1 MGCFNESGNKPYF
14 SYWGKTSSS
23 SAGSSSY
30 HLLPYH
36 CLDVAGV
43 VSVLMNGSHQYS
55 SYWATYTGL
64 SEPQI
69 RFLCVFSFM
78 LHDIGKFSERFQSLV
93 PALFAVLFPTK
104 KPKQYTKRHDTLG
117 SLLWKQYG
125 RSEMQNKNKKAAA
138 FLELIIR
145 AAFGHHGMPPE
156 EIDKTGFSCLSGAD
170 SYFCKDDS
178 TAALLFLNDCLE
190 ILPVPDFP
198 ESTKEYRQKL
208 RDVSWTIAGIGTIA
222 DWIASDESAFPYEKT
237 SMPLSQYWNQYALPR
252 AEKAV
257 ARTGWNV
264 CPVRQFKNI
273 QTIFPFIQEPTP
285 LQKQAA
291 SLPMLFGPQ
300 LFIVED
306 VTGAGKTEAAV
317 LLASR
322 IMSAGNADGLY
333 VALPT
338 MATANAMF
346 SRLGW
351 AYRSLYRADARPS
364 LILSHG
370 ARHLSKEFEEMLGN
384 YKESVP
390 FAANTESDK
399 SYSDGEKT
407 ASCSSW
413 YADNKKKAL
422 LADVGV
428 GTIDQALLAVLPVRH
443 QSMRFAG
450 LQRKIL
456 IVDEVHAYDPYMET
470 LLKTL
475 LYAHARNG
483 GSAILL
489 SATIPEHKRIEL
501 MKSYYAGA
509 TGKNA
514 DFTTVI
520 SNAFPLI
527 TQVNTDDI
535 ESYSVKTRETVA
547 RTVSV
552 SFFHENNDV
561 LDFITKSAASGK
573 CICWIRNTV
582 NDVRQSYCELI
593 HAGIPENTITVF
605 HSRYAM
611 IDRSR
616 IEENVLH
623 LFGKKSGAEER
634 KGRVLIAS
642 QVVEQSLDLD
652 FDELISDIAPID
664 LLIQRAGRLHRHI
677 RDRNGNV
684 LHNTDA
690 VDRRGQA
697 VLHVYAP
704 EFKSDADADW
714 LENQFAGTLAVYR
727 DAGKL
732 WLTEKILTEKGKW
745 HMPEDARELIESVY
759 GEQACTIP
767 GGLVSLSD
775 KAAGK
780 AHAEQGMGELNVL
793 DIDDGYCRKMIGM
806 DMWDEDERVP
816 TRLTA
821 DNQDV
826 VLAVPDGDRLMPYAV
841 CDRYPWDLSTL
852 SVSKAAWNKCGYEL
866 SAQYVA
872 AADALKKEHPNLQF
886 SEIVVVA
893 CDSEKANTD
902 MQKISEV
909 YDPRMGWGKTG
920 EENE

>member
-1 MGCFNESGNKPYF
+1 MNYLNKAPYKTYF
-14 SYWGKTSSS
+14 SYWGKSSNKPDNS
-23 SAGSSSY
+23 FSY

-36 CLDVAGV
+36 CLDVAAV
-43 VSVLMNGSHQYS
+43 VSVLMKGSHHYS
-55 SYWATYTGL
+55 SYWSAYTGL
-64 SEPQI
+64 SESQI
-69 RFLCVFSFM
+69 QFLCVFSFM

-93 PALFAVLFPTK
+93 PALFAILFPTK
-104 KPKQYTKRHDTLG
+104 KTKQYTKRHDTLG
-117 SLLWKQYG
+117 FILWKQYG
-125 RSEMQNKNKKAAA
+125 RREIQNKNKNVAA

-145 AAFGHHGMPPE
+145 ASFGHHGMPPE
-156 EIDKTGFSCLSGAD
+156 EIDKTGFSGLSGAD
-170 SYFCKDDS
+170 SYFSKDDVA
-178 TAALLFLNDCLE
+178 TALLFLNDCLE
-190 ILPVPDFP
+190 ILPVPVFP

-208 RDVSWTIAGIGTIA
+208 RDISWTLAGIGTIA
-222 DWIASDESAFPYEKT
+222 DWIASDENSFPYENT
-237 SMPLSQYWNQYALPR
+237 CMPLSEYWNQYALPR
-252 AEKAV
+252 AENAV
-257 ARTGWNV
+257 SKTEWNV
-264 CPVRQFKNI
+264 SPVRQFRDI

-285 LQKQAA
+285 LQKEAV
-291 SLPMLFGPQ
+291 SLPMLPGPQ

-346 SRLGW
+346 SRLGQ
-351 AYRSLYRADARPS
+351 AYRTLYKADAVPS

-370 ARHLSKEFEEMLGN
+370 ARHLSKEFEEMLKN
-384 YKESVP
+384 YKESIP
-390 FAANTESDK
+390 LTENTKAGK
-399 SYSDGEKT
+399 SYSDEEKT

-422 LADVGV
+422 LVDVGV

-470 LLKTL
+470 LLRTL

-509 TGKNA
+509 TGRNA
-514 DFTTVI
+514 DFSTVI

-535 ESYSVKTRETVA
+535 ESYPVKTRRSVA

-561 LDFITKSAASGK
+561 LDFITKSAAEGK

-593 HAGIPENTITVF
+593 HAGVQEDTITVF

-616 IEENVLH
+616 IEQNVLH

-634 KGRVLIAS
+634 KGKVLIAS

-677 RDRNGNV
+677 RDKKGNIV
-684 LHNTDA
+684 QQTDT
-690 VDRRGQA
+690 VDERGET

-704 EFKSDADADW
+704 EFKSDAGADW

-732 WLTEKILTEKGKW
+732 WLTEKILIEKGEW
-745 HMPEDARELIESVY
+745 CMPEDARELIESVY
-759 GEQACTIP
+759 GVQACAIP
-767 GGLVSLSD
+767 DGLVSLSD

-780 AHAEQGMGELNVL
+780 AHAEQGLGELNVL
-793 DIDDGYCRKMIGM
+793 DIDGGYCRKMIGM

-826 VLAVPDGDRLMPYAV
+826 VLAVPEGDRLMPYAV

-852 SVSKAAWNKCGYEL
+852 SVSKAAWNTCGYEL
-866 SAQYVA
+866 PAQYA
-872 AADALKKEHPNLQF
+872 ASADALKKEHPNLQF